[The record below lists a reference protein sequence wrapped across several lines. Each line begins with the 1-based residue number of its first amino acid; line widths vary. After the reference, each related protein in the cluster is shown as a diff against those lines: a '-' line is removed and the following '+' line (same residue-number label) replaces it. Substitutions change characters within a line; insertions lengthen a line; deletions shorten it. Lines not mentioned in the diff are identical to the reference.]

1 MADQSSAGLWSFQ
14 SLSAADL
21 QGLIG
26 GLSWIPISVPSESLS
41 QIQLKNPLD
50 CRNRPMA
57 SNGPNP
63 AISSVIFKRRGET
76 CLFFCTGIDRDRNGF
91 DSAGQRFALLPLT
104 ISTGFIGDSRVPSAR
119 GCPRQACC

>member
-1 MADQSSAGLWSFQ
+1 MADQSSEGLWSFQ
-14 SLSAADL
+14 SLTAADL

-26 GLSWIPISVPSESLS
+26 GLSWSPISVMSESLS

-76 CLFFCTGIDRDRNGF
+76 CLFF
-91 DSAGQRFALLPLT
+91 
-104 ISTGFIGDSRVPSAR
+104 
-119 GCPRQACC
+119 